1 MQLQFGDAELE
12 RLAYETMP
20 GVDGWPAPL
29 LRRYRRVLQ
38 MIFAATG
45 PADLEA
51 LLSLRVLPA
60 PSGVVS
66 GATLRID
73 DEHRLRVSYPHV
85 NSGAVAVIEAV
96 EQD

>member
-1 MQLQFGDAELE
+1 MQLQFGDEELE
-12 RLAYETMP
+12 HLAYETVS
-20 GVDGWPAPL
+20 GADGWPAPL

-38 MIFAATG
+38 MISAATS

-51 LLSLRVLPA
+51 LLSLRVLSA
-60 PSGVVS
+60 PSGVAS

-73 DEHRLRVSYPHV
+73 DEHRLRVSYPRV